1 MKTPEQKAALEATG
15 RIGDQMTL
23 ALQIASLHA
32 AVKAMLATHPEPDR
46 VRAVYDQLLG
56 QFIASPAVA
65 GFPDHALV
73 LRDLTATLFAPPVVL
88 DTGD

>member
-1 MKTPEQKAALEATG
+1 MRTPEQQAAIEAVG
-15 RIGDQMTL
+15 RLDDHITL
-23 ALQIASLHA
+23 ALQIASVHA
-32 AVKAMLATHPEPDR
+32 AVKAMLLAHPEPER
-46 VRAVYDQLLG
+46 VRTVYDQLLG

-65 GFPDHALV
+65 GFPDRALV